1 MQKIENYR
9 PSHIEFT
16 VSTDETS
23 VPDNLGKFDNA
34 DEAVLFMQK
43 NFFSLNTGL
52 TVSRHMDNFE
62 KNELRKKYNE
72 ILEDLLPK
80 FEQELRNAVQ
90 EYNAAKSVKENAL
103 EQVNVYTNQ
112 AKATAVEVKRGL
124 IEMKLDELFTWK
136 IPYKGRYYF
145 FTFIDNEIRLVRIS
159 DMTESEKT
167 ELFSQGKINEDFFDG
182 TTSTQKGKKK

>member
-1 MQKIENYR
+1 MQKLENYR
-9 PSHIEFT
+9 PAHIEFT
-16 VSTDETS
+16 VSPDETP
-23 VPDNLGKFDNA
+23 VPENLGKFDNS
-34 DEAVLFMQK
+34 DDAVLFMQK
-43 NFFSLNTGL
+43 NFFSLNAGI
-52 TVSRHMDNFE
+52 TVNRHMDNFE

-80 FEQELRNAVQ
+80 FEQELRDAMQ
-90 EYNAAKSVKENAL
+90 EYNAAKAVKENAI

-124 IEMKLDELFTWK
+124 VEMQLDELFTWK

-159 DMTESEKT
+159 DMTENEKS
-167 ELFSQGKINEDFFDG
+167 ELFAQGKINEEYFDG
-182 TTSTQKGKKK
+182 TTATQKGKKK